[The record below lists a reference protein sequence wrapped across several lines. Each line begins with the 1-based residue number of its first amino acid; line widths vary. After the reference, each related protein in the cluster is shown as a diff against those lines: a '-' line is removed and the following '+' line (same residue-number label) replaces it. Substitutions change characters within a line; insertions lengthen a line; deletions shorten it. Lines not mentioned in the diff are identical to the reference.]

1 VKDLV
6 EKSNVDVDI
15 LDERHRSPLHRA
27 AWFGQTPTLAYLLLV
42 GAFKD
47 GQDCNGRTPLAL
59 AARFGHAECVRLLV
73 QYGADAGA
81 RDEWGKV
88 PGEAF
93 APSVDAATR
102 RRVRDLLAGVQEKN
116 KQAED
121 GATGLQKLYRGHA
134 ARKAARAREES
145 EARRERFQTAQEEEL
160 LRLESAITIQCAV
173 RCYLARNAIVA
184 QWATA
189 NAPAPVVKDSH
200 QALPAGVLY
209 GDDKRAYMPA
219 AAAAMAAA
227 ELAELGSGEV
237 EEEDG
242 PPPPP
247 RGLEVPEARALQFLG
262 ISGHFT
268 ADPNAEAAPPG
279 SPRAAG
285 ASPRGGG
292 GGKTH
297 TEYHIQVRCA
307 AARPFQEWR
316 VCRRY
321 NDFDALYHAL
331 RRDAFALPD
340 LPPKR
345 LFGAMDHAFV
355 IERQHELE
363 KWLAKIIENSKK
375 FADYTGKDCQKHFAF
390 REFMAKDAEVP
401 VPEAPPAEEEEQE
414 EPEGGEG
421 GRAGRLGGLLDFFTG
436 KKERGGGAS
445 AVPLA
450 IRKAV
455 QYHHAKNY
463 ARELCRDKNIVK
475 FVDDEPVTIVAGN
488 PNGGLHKA
496 QLLRKAQSTR
506 VT

>member
-1 VKDLV
+1 MASFSNFFDKISWSMMSNGAALLEACQLEGELDRVKDLV

-209 GDDKRAYMPA
+209 GDDKRAAVPRD
-219 AAAAMAAA
+219 
-227 ELAELGSGEV
+227 LRPLHG
-237 EEEDG
+237 G
-242 PPPPP
+242 P
-247 RGLEVPEARALQFLG
+247 
-262 ISGHFT
+262 
-268 ADPNAEAAPPG
+268 
-279 SPRAAG
+279 
-285 ASPRGGG
+285 
-292 GGKTH
+292 
-297 TEYHIQVRCA
+297 
-307 AARPFQEWR
+307 
-316 VCRRY
+316 
-321 NDFDALYHAL
+321 
-331 RRDAFALPD
+331 
-340 LPPKR
+340 
-345 LFGAMDHAFV
+345 
-355 IERQHELE
+355 
-363 KWLAKIIENSKK
+363 
-375 FADYTGKDCQKHFAF
+375 
-390 REFMAKDAEVP
+390 
-401 VPEAPPAEEEEQE
+401 
-414 EPEGGEG
+414 
-421 GRAGRLGGLLDFFTG
+421 
-436 KKERGGGAS
+436 ERGGRPPGQPAGRRRLPTRRRRREDPHRVPHPGALRGGP
-445 AVPLA
+445 AVPGVARLP
-450 IRKAV
+450 AV
-455 QYHHAKNY
+455 Q
-463 ARELCRDKNIVK
+463 RLRRPLPRPPPGRLC
-475 FVDDEPVTIVAGN
+475 VAGFA
-488 PNGGLHKA
+488 A
-496 QLLRKAQSTR
+496 QAAVWSHGPC
-506 VT
+506 VCY

>member
-1 VKDLV
+1 MASFSNFFDKISWSMMSNGAALLEACQLEGELDRVKDLV

-227 ELAELGSGEV
+227 ELAELGG
-237 EEEDG
+237 G
-242 PPPPP
+242 
-247 RGLEVPEARALQFLG
+247 
-262 ISGHFT
+262 
-268 ADPNAEAAPPG
+268 EAAGRPTP
-279 SPRAAG
+279 STT
-285 ASPRGGG
+285 S
-292 GGKTH
+292 
-297 TEYHIQVRCA
+297 RCA
-307 AARPFQEWR
+307 ARRP
-316 VCRRY
+316 
-321 NDFDALYHAL
+321 
-331 RRDAFALPD
+331 
-340 LPPKR
+340 
-345 LFGAMDHAFV
+345 
-355 IERQHELE
+355 
-363 KWLAKIIENSKK
+363 
-375 FADYTGKDCQKHFAF
+375 
-390 REFMAKDAEVP
+390 
-401 VPEAPPAEEEEQE
+401 
-414 EPEGGEG
+414 
-421 GRAGRLGGLLDFFTG
+421 GRSRS
-436 KKERGGGAS
+436 GAS
-445 AVPLA
+445 AGGTTTSTPSTTPSAGTPL
-450 IRKAV
+450 R
-455 QYHHAKNY
+455 
-463 ARELCRDKNIVK
+463 CRICRPSGCL
-475 FVDDEPVTIVAGN
+475 EPWTMR
-488 PNGGLHKA
+488 
-496 QLLRKAQSTR
+496 LLLSASMS
-506 VT
+506 